1 MPVAKVSKAMTEKK
15 VKATTKKDLF
25 NKTETTE
32 ENKMM
37 QSDEDVEQAS
47 SENTKSKK
55 SKRTSKEKK
64 SIYDLLE
71 EDIRNSELSLQEQ
84 NEHLARL
91 LRARNKKVNII
102 LVGATGSG
110 KSSTVNALFDM
121 SVAKVGLGVDPETT
135 VIDKYDLDNLT
146 IWDTPGLGDGLTDEE
161 YGEMIVEKLSE
172 FDENGDPLIDL
183 VLVVVDAS
191 SKDLGTTYSLI
202 NDVVIPS
209 LGDDAPGRILI
220 GINQADMAMKGK
232 HWDEEKN
239 EPDEVL
245 YEFLRKKAI
254 SIKNRIE
261 SVTGVETR
269 PIFYCAGYTDENGDQ
284 CKPYNLTKLLYYIVK
299 SVPAEKRLSLADN
312 INEDEDN
319 WLYDDEEEDY
329 KGEVKKSFFQSV
341 RLYIKQTAEK
351 ASDIGYDILGIPGD
365 YIGRVLGTQ
374 WGLVKG
380 FFKTMFGHPAQD

>member
-25 NKTETTE
+25 DKTEITE
-32 ENKMM
+32 ETNKM
-37 QSDEDVEQAS
+37 QSDETVEQAS

-55 SKRTSKEKK
+55 SKRASKEKK

-71 EDIRNSELSLQEQ
+71 EDIRNSDLSLQEQ

-121 SVAKVGLGVDPETT
+121 SVAKVGMGVDPETS